1 MILINISS
9 LCRYQRGDHQDA
21 AAKKVVGILDL
32 PGELDASGNKRGAT
46 VVTLGKY
53 TGGQAGTAEFT
64 ESLMG

>member
-1 MILINISS
+1 MILINLSI
-9 LCRYQRGDHQDA
+9 LCRYQRGDHQDS

-32 PGELDASGNKRGAT
+32 PGDLDSGRNKRGAT